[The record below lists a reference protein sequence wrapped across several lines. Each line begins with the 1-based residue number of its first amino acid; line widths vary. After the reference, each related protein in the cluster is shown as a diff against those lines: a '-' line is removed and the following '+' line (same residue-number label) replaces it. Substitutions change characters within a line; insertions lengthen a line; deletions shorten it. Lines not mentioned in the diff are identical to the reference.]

1 MLKDSSRI
9 VLMWTKSIYPF
20 SSVERKHILRWKS
33 VNVVFKFSCMR
44 WAERCLFFTILDFK
58 SEKKKVFTTG
68 SGNSTPPWINVNS
81 TWCKSW
87 GADMKKKEI
96 AQCKFLK
103 EKKEGKKGLKK
114 TTEKSTKDLFQLPQP
129 SGNCQLIRSINILDH
144 DIAWF
149 KIRVSHTKMDLTWD

>member
-1 MLKDSSRI
+1 MWLFHERSDRLKKHLDRVSCMLKDSSRI

-20 SSVERKHILRWKS
+20 SSVDRKHILRWKS

-58 SEKKKVFTTG
+58 SDKKKVFTTG
-68 SGNSTPPWINVNS
+68 SGNSTPPWINVNN

-87 GADMKKKEI
+87 GAVWKKKEI

-103 EKKEGKKGLKK
+103 ENKGEKGTSKKHWKIDEGFISAS
-114 TTEKSTKDLFQLPQP
+114 TTW
-129 SGNCQLIRSINILDH
+129 R
-144 DIAWF
+144 
-149 KIRVSHTKMDLTWD
+149 